1 MKKEK
6 VEDIHNNKKQT
17 FMSGVLTILVAQ
29 MIIKVLGL
37 VYRLVITNI
46 PYFGDEGNGLYSAGY
61 QIYTLLLAVA
71 SIGVPNAIAK
81 LVSERIAQGK
91 NREAHDIFKT
101 ALILFGLIG
110 LTGSVFL
117 FYGAEWIAL
126 QIGNI
131 EVKGIMQALAPA
143 IFFVAISAVIRG
155 YFNGMY
161 NMKVTSRSQM
171 LEQLFK
177 SVLTILLV
185 LMVYSLSVVN
195 PNKISEIFNLS
206 VETVTAKMAIIANAA
221 STIAAILCT
230 GYLLLYYQKVKKEIW
245 ADIRNSKGE
254 YKKEKRT
261 KIMKTILAVSIP
273 ISLAS
278 IVAAVNRNIDTFTVM
293 NGLKVALQGTYNS
306 AQKITEEATRLYG
319 ILSGRVDTLIGLP
332 TALNV
337 AFATALV
344 PAVSE
349 SMSKGDEK
357 TAKKRVTFSFR
368 TTLLIALPCAIGMA
382 VLAGPILNLLF
393 PNVSADEAPLLLQIS
408 AFTIIFTL
416 INQTIGGALQ
426 GLGKV
431 LVPAASM
438 ACGALVKLILNLTL
452 IRIPEI
458 GIYGAAFSS
467 VASSC
472 TVTIIEMIILT
483 KSLKFDN
490 SKTQMVFKPI
500 LATIIM
506 GVVAYASYHLIATY
520 LFESAITTVIAICIA
535 VIVYLLSVLG
545 LKIFDRED
553 YHMLPYGDKIYKFL
567 EKIKLVKP

>member
-1 MKKEK
+1 MKKENIK
-6 VEDIHNNKKQT
+6 DLHSNKKQS
-17 FMSGVLTILVAQ
+17 FMSGVLTILIAQ
-29 MIIKVLGL
+29 MVIKILGL
-37 VYRLVITNI
+37 IYRLVITNI

-61 QIYTLLLAVA
+61 QIYTLLLAIA

-91 NREAHDIFKT
+91 NKEAHDIFKT
-101 ALILFGLIG
+101 ALILFGFIG
-110 LTGSVFL
+110 FTGSMFL
-117 FYGAEWIAL
+117 FCGAEFIAL
-126 QIGNI
+126 KIGNI
-131 EVKGIMQALAPA
+131 AVKGIMQALAPA
-143 IFFVAISAVIRG
+143 IFFVAVSAVIRG

-185 LMVYSLSVVN
+185 VVVYSLAVVN

-206 VETVTAKMAIIANAA
+206 IENVTEKMAIVANAA
-221 STIAAILCT
+221 STIAAMLCT

-278 IVAAVNRNIDTFTVM
+278 IVAAINRNIDTFTVM
-293 NGLKVALQGTYNS
+293 NGLKVALQGMYDS
-306 AQKITEEATRLYG
+306 AEMITTEATRLYG

-349 SMSKGDEK
+349 SMAKGDKK

-382 VLAGPILNLLF
+382 VLAEPILNLLF
-393 PNVSADEAPLLLQIS
+393 PNVHAVEAPGLLQIS

-431 LVPAASM
+431 MVPAASM
-438 ACGALVKLILNLTL
+438 ACGALVKLVLNLIL
-452 IRIPEI
+452 IRNPQI
-458 GIYGAAFSS
+458 GIYGAAISS

-472 TVTIIEMIILT
+472 TVTIIEMFILT
-483 KSLKFDN
+483 RHLKFDN
-490 SKTQMVFKPI
+490 SKTQMIFKPI
-500 LATIIM
+500 LATLIM
-506 GVVAYASYHLIATY
+506 GIAAYGSHWLIATY
-520 LFESAITTVIAICIA
+520 FFNNAITTLIAIMIA
-535 VIVYLLSVLG
+535 VIAYFLAVLG
-545 LKIFDRED
+545 LKIFDRDD
-553 YHMLPYGDKIYKFL
+553 YHMLPYGDKIYHFL
-567 EKIKLVKP
+567 EKIKLVKT

>member
-1 MKKEK
+1 MKRENVK
-6 VEDIHNNKKQT
+6 DIHTNKKQS
-17 FMSGVLTILVAQ
+17 FMSGVLTILIAQ
-29 MIIKVLGL
+29 IVIKVLGL
-37 VYRLVITNI
+37 IYRLVITNI
-46 PYFGDEGNGLYSAGY
+46 PYFGDAGNGLYSAGY

-71 SIGVPNAIAK
+71 SIGVPSAIAK

-101 ALILFGLIG
+101 ALILFGIIG
-110 LTGSVFL
+110 FIGSTIL
-117 FYGAEWIAL
+117 FCGAEFIAL
-126 QIGNI
+126 KIGNPD
-131 EVKGIMQALAPA
+131 VKGIMIALSPA
-143 IFFVAISAVIRG
+143 VFFVAVSAVIRG

-161 NMKVTSRSQM
+161 NMKVSSRSQM

-177 SVLTILLV
+177 SVLTIGLV
-185 LMVYSLSVVN
+185 VLVYFLAVVN
-195 PNKISEIFNLS
+195 PSTISEMFNLS
-206 VETVTAKMAIIANAA
+206 IDNVTVSMAIAANAA
-221 STIAAILCT
+221 STIAATLCC
-230 GYLLLYYQKVKKEIW
+230 GYLLIYYQRVKKEIW
-245 ADIRNSKGE
+245 EDIKNSKGE
-254 YKKEKRT
+254 YKKEERT

-278 IVAAVNRNIDTFTVM
+278 IVAAINRNIDTFTVM
-293 NGLKVALQGTYNS
+293 NGLKVALQGMYNS
-306 AQKITEEATRLYG
+306 AELIVDEATRLYG

-349 SMSKGDEK
+349 SMAKGDKK

-368 TTLLIALPCAIGMA
+368 TTLLIALPCAIGMS
-382 VLAGPILNLLF
+382 VLAEPILKLLF
-393 PNVSADEAPLLLQIS
+393 PNVYAVEAPILLQIS

-438 ACGALVKLILNLTL
+438 ACGAVVKLFLNLIL
-452 IRIPEI
+452 IRNPEI
-458 GIYGAAFSS
+458 GIYGAAISS

-472 TVTIIEMIILT
+472 TVTLIEMYILT
-483 KSLKFDN
+483 RTLEFEST
-490 SKTQMVFKPI
+490 KTQMIIKPI
-500 LATIIM
+500 IATLIM
-506 GVVAYASYHLIATY
+506 GFAAGVSYKLISTYLIAG
-520 LFESAITTVIAICIA
+520 SIATLISIVIA
-535 VIVYLLSVLG
+535 VIVYFLSVLL

-553 YHMLPYGDKIYKFL
+553 YHMLPYGDKIYRIL
-567 EKIKLVKP
+567 EKMKLVKA

>member
-1 MKKEK
+1 MRKESIK
-6 VEDIHNNKKQT
+6 DIHTNKKQS
-17 FMSGVLTILVAQ
+17 FMSGVLTILMAQ
-29 MIIKVLGL
+29 IVIKVLGL
-37 VYRLVITNI
+37 IYRLVITNI
-46 PYFGDEGNGLYSAGY
+46 PYFGDAGNGLYSAGY

-71 SIGVPNAIAK
+71 SIGVPSAIAK

-101 ALILFGLIG
+101 ALILFGIIG
-110 LTGSVFL
+110 FIGSAIL
-117 FYGAEWIAL
+117 FCGAEFIAL
-126 QIGNI
+126 KIGNPD
-131 EVKGIMQALAPA
+131 VKGIMVALSPA
-143 IFFVAISAVIRG
+143 VFFVAVSAVIRG

-161 NMKVTSRSQM
+161 NMKVSSRSQM

-177 SVLTILLV
+177 SVLTIGLV
-185 LMVYSLSVVN
+185 VLVYFLAVVN
-195 PNKISEIFNLS
+195 PSTISKMFNLS
-206 VETVTAKMAIIANAA
+206 VDNVTVSMAVAANAA
-221 STIAAILCT
+221 STIAATLCC
-230 GYLLLYYQKVKKEIW
+230 GYLLIYYQKVKKEIW
-245 ADIRNSKGE
+245 EDIKNAKGE

-278 IVAAVNRNIDTFTVM
+278 IVAAINRNIDTFTVM
-293 NGLKVALQGTYNS
+293 NGLKVALQGMYDS
-306 AQKITEEATRLYG
+306 AELIVDEATRLYG

-349 SMSKGDEK
+349 SMAKGDRK

-382 VLAGPILNLLF
+382 VLAEPILKLLF
-393 PNVSADEAPLLLQIS
+393 PNVYAVEAPILLQIS

-438 ACGALVKLILNLTL
+438 ACGAIVKLILNLTL
-452 IRIPEI
+452 IRNPEI
-458 GIYGAAFSS
+458 GIYGAAISS

-472 TVTIIEMIILT
+472 TVTLIEMYILT
-483 KSLKFDN
+483 RALEFESTKM
-490 SKTQMVFKPI
+490 QMIIKPI
-500 LATIIM
+500 IATLIM
-506 GVVAYASYHLIATY
+506 GLAAGISYKLISTYVIAGSIAT
-520 LFESAITTVIAICIA
+520 LISIIIA
-535 VIVYLLSVLG
+535 VMVYFLSVIG
-545 LKIFDRED
+545 LKIFDRDD
-553 YHMLPYGDKIYKFL
+553 YHMLPYGDKIYRFL
-567 EKIKLVKP
+567 EKIKLVKA

>member
-1 MKKEK
+1 MKKENIK
-6 VEDIHNNKKQT
+6 DVHTNKKQS
-17 FMSGVLTILVAQ
+17 FMSGVLTILIAQ
-29 MIIKVLGL
+29 LVIKILGL
-37 VYRLVITNI
+37 IYRVVITNI

-61 QIYTLLLAVA
+61 QIYTLLLAIA

-91 NREAHDIFKT
+91 NKEAHDIFKT
-101 ALILFGLIG
+101 ALILFGMIG
-110 LTGSVFL
+110 FAGSTFL
-117 FYGAEWIAL
+117 FCGAEFIAL
-126 QIGNI
+126 KIGNI
-131 EVKGIMQALAPA
+131 AVKGIMQALAPA
-143 IFFVAISAVIRG
+143 IFFVAVSAVIRG

-185 LMVYSLSVVN
+185 IVVYSLAVVN

-206 VETVTAKMAIIANAA
+206 VKNVTEKMAIVANLA
-221 STIAAILCT
+221 STIAAMLCT
-230 GYLLLYYQKVKKEIW
+230 GYLLLYYQRVKKEIW
-245 ADIRNSKGE
+245 EDIRNSKGE
-254 YKKEKRT
+254 YKKEKRS

-278 IVAAVNRNIDTFTVM
+278 IVAAINRNIDTFTVM
-293 NGLKVALQGTYNS
+293 NGLKIALQGMYDS
-306 AQKITEEATRLYG
+306 AEMITEEATKLYG

-349 SMSKGDEK
+349 SIAKGDTK

-382 VLAGPILNLLF
+382 VLAEPILNLLF
-393 PNVSADEAPLLLQIS
+393 PNVHAVEAPGLLQIS

-438 ACGALVKLILNLTL
+438 ACGALVKLVLNLTL
-452 IRIPEI
+452 IRNPQI
-458 GIYGAAFSS
+458 GIYGAAISS

-472 TVTIIEMIILT
+472 TVTMIEMFILT
-483 KSLKFDN
+483 RTLKFDN
-490 SKTQMVFKPI
+490 SKTQMILKPI
-500 LATIIM
+500 LATLLM
-506 GVVAYASYHLIATY
+506 GIAAYGAHYIIATY
-520 LFESAITTVIAICIA
+520 LFNNAITTLIAIFIA
-535 VIVYLLSVLG
+535 VIVYFLAVLG
-545 LKIFDRED
+545 LKIFDRDD
-553 YHMLPYGDKIYKFL
+553 YHMLPYGDKIYGVL
-567 EKIKLVKP
+567 EKIKLVKS

>member
-6 VEDIHNNKKQT
+6 VEEIHNNKKQS
-17 FMSGVLTILVAQ
+17 FMSGVLTILIAQ
-29 MIIKVLGL
+29 LVIKVLGL

-101 ALILFGLIG
+101 ALILFGMIG
-110 LTGSVFL
+110 FTGSLFL
-117 FYGAEWIAL
+117 FCGAEWIAL
-126 QIGNI
+126 KIGNI
-131 EVKGIMQALAPA
+131 EVKGIMQVLAPA
-143 IFFVAISAVIRG
+143 IFFVSLSAVIRG

-185 LMVYSLSVVN
+185 LAVYFLSVVN
-195 PNKISEIFNLS
+195 PNRISEIFNLS
-206 VETVTAKMAIIANAA
+206 VDTVTAKMAVIANAA

-245 ADIRNSKGE
+245 ADIQKSKGE
-254 YKKEKRT
+254 YKKEKRG

-293 NGLKVALQGTYNS
+293 NGLKVALKGMYDS
-306 AQKITEEATRLYG
+306 AEMITAEATRLYG

-382 VLAGPILNLLF
+382 VLAEPILNLLF
-393 PNVSADEAPLLLQIS
+393 PNVYAIEAPRLLQIS

-438 ACGALVKLILNLTL
+438 ACGALVKLVLNLTL

-472 TVTIIEMIILT
+472 TVTLIEMFILT
-483 KSLKFDN
+483 RTLKFDN
-490 SKTQMVFKPI
+490 SKRQMIFKPI

-506 GVVAYASYHLIATY
+506 GVAAYISYYLISTY
-520 LFESAITTVIAICIA
+520 LFKNAIATLIAILIA
-535 VIVYLLSVLG
+535 VIVYLLAVLK